1 MAQYNSEEL
10 KSIEDRIRKANPNQ
24 SEEIIAMLRASRANQ
39 LRQKSNAFS
48 NSSSS
53 SSSSGNIIRKLFKSG
68 GFRYPL
74 EALTESTDYM
84 QFTIVEYQPVKE
96 RSGGS
101 LVGSPGSRRI
111 GPQGTRDK
119 AKNNLGSIIL
129 QMPSNIQDGNAVDY
143 GESKMNT
150 LMGAAAGVIGSG
162 IKGGGEIISGLLG
175 NDKSSV
181 SDAKDKM
188 SQEMK
193 NAMGTDASI
202 MDAASDFV
210 TAKAT
215 SAALG
220 ALGGNVSAAQLM
232 ARQTGQIFNPNME
245 LLFNGPSLRSF
256 NFSFKMTP
264 RSPQEAQECKNII
277 RSFKSNM
284 APKTK
289 NTGSVGGSGVFL
301 KTPNVF
307 EIRYK
312 KGNSEHPFLHKFKQC
327 FLTNVSVNY
336 TGEGVYATYDDAS
349 PISMQLDLSFKELE
363 PIYDV
368 DYDDA
373 DGVGF

>member
-1 MAQYNSEEL
+1 MVFGFFNNN
-10 KSIEDRIRKANPNQ
+10 KNNVTTK
-24 SEEIIAMLRASRANQ
+24 
-39 LRQKSNAFS
+39 
-48 NSSSS
+48 
-53 SSSSGNIIRKLFKSG
+53 FKSG

-74 EALTESTDYM
+74 EALTESTDYL
-84 QFTIVEYQPVKE
+84 QFTIVEYQSVKE
-96 RSGGS
+96 RGSGS
-101 LVGSPGSRRI
+101 LVGTPGSRRI

-119 AKNNLGSIIL
+119 ATKILGSIIL

-150 LMGAAAGVIGSG
+150 LMGAAAGVIGAG
-162 IKGGGEIISGLLG
+162 IEGGGEVISGMLSK
-175 NDKSSV
+175 DKASV
-181 SDAKDKM
+181 EAAKGKM

-193 NAMGTDASI
+193 NAMGTDASV

-220 ALGGNVSAAQLM
+220 ALGGNVSAAQLL

-245 LLFNGPSLRSF
+245 LLFNGPTLRNF

-264 RSPQEAQECKNII
+264 RSPEEALEVKNII
-277 RSFKSNM
+277 RMFKLNM

-289 NTGSVGGSGVFL
+289 NTGSVGGSGIFL
-301 KTPNVF
+301 KTPSVF
-307 EIRYK
+307 ELRYK
-312 KGNSEHPFLHKFKQC
+312 KGASEHPFLHKFKQC
-327 FLTNVSVNY
+327 FLTNISVNY
-336 TGEGVYATYDDAS
+336 TGEGVYATYDDAT
-349 PISMQLDLSFKELE
+349 PISMTMDLTFKELE

-368 DYDDA
+368 DYDFA

>member
-1 MAQYNSEEL
+1 MAQYSKEEINT
-10 KSIEDRIRKANPNQ
+10 IEERIRKANPNQ
-24 SEEIIAMLRASRANQ
+24 AEEIIAMLQASRANQ
-39 LRQKSNAFS
+39 LRQKSNAF
-48 NSSSS
+48 NNS
-53 SSSSGNIIRKLFKSG
+53 SSSSGNVIKKLFKSG

-74 EALTESTDYM
+74 EALTETTDYL
-84 QFTIVEYQPVKE
+84 QFNIIEYQPTKQS
-96 RSGGS
+96 SGGS
-101 LVGSPGSRRI
+101 LVGQPGSRRI
-111 GPQGTRDK
+111 GPQGTKDK

-162 IKGGGEIISGLLG
+162 IKGGGEIISSMLG
-175 NDKSSV
+175 
-181 SDAKDKM
+181 KDKAGVEAAKSKM
-188 SQEMK
+188 SKEMK
-193 NAMGTDASI
+193 NAIGTDASVL
-202 MDAASDFV
+202 DAASDFV
-210 TAKAT
+210 SAKAT

-220 ALGGNVSAAQLM
+220 ALGGNVSAAQLL
-232 ARQTGQIFNPNME
+232 ARETGQIFNPNME

-264 RSPQEAQECKNII
+264 RSPAEAQECKNII

-289 NTGSVGGSGVFL
+289 NTGSLGGSGVFL

-307 EIRYK
+307 ELRYM
-312 KGNSEHPFLHKFKQC
+312 KGGREHPFLHKFKQC
-327 FLTNVSVNY
+327 FLTNISVNY

-349 PISMQLDLSFKELE
+349 PISMQLDLTFKELE

-373 DGVGF
+373 GGVGF

>member
-1 MAQYNSEEL
+1 MAQYSKEEINT
-10 KSIEDRIRKANPNQ
+10 IEERIRKANPNQ
-24 SEEIIAMLRASRANQ
+24 AEEIIAMLQASRANQ
-39 LRQKSNAFS
+39 LRQKSNAF
-48 NSSSS
+48 NNS
-53 SSSSGNIIRKLFKSG
+53 SSSSGNVIKKLFKSG

-74 EALTESTDYM
+74 EALTETTDYL
-84 QFTIVEYQPVKE
+84 QFTIVEYQPTKQV
-96 RSGGS
+96 SGGS
-101 LVGSPGSRRI
+101 LVGQPGSRRI
-111 GPQGTRDK
+111 GPQGTKDK

-150 LMGAAAGVIGSG
+150 LMGAAAGVIGAG
-162 IKGGGEIISGLLG
+162 IEGGGEIISGMLG
-175 NDKSSV
+175 KDKAGAEA
-181 SDAKDKM
+181 AKGKM
-188 SQEMK
+188 SQQMK
-193 NAMGTDASI
+193 NAIGTDASV

-210 TAKAT
+210 SAIAT

-220 ALGGNVSAAQLM
+220 ALGANVSAAQLL

-245 LLFNGPSLRSF
+245 LLFNGPALRSF

-264 RSPQEAQECKNII
+264 RSPEEAQECKNII

-289 NTGSVGGSGVFL
+289 NTGSLGGSGVFL

-307 EIRYK
+307 ELRYM
-312 KGNSEHPFLHKFKQC
+312 KGGGEHPFLHKFKQC
-327 FLTNVSVNY
+327 FLTNISVNY

-373 DGVGF
+373 GGVGF

>member
-1 MAQYNSEEL
+1 MAQYSKEEINT
-10 KSIEDRIRKANPNQ
+10 IEERIRKANPNQ
-24 SEEIIAMLRASRANQ
+24 AEEIIAMLQASRANQ
-39 LRQKSNAFS
+39 LRQKSNAF
-48 NSSSS
+48 NNS
-53 SSSSGNIIRKLFKSG
+53 SSSSGNVIKKLFKSG

-74 EALTESTDYM
+74 EALTETTDYL
-84 QFTIVEYQPVKE
+84 QFTIVEYQPTKQV
-96 RSGGS
+96 SGGS
-101 LVGSPGSRRI
+101 LVGQPGSRRI
-111 GPQGTRDK
+111 GPQGTKDK

-150 LMGAAAGVIGSG
+150 LMGAAAGVIGAG
-162 IKGGGEIISGLLG
+162 IEGGGEIISGMLG
-175 NDKSSV
+175 KDKAGV
-181 SDAKDKM
+181 EAAKGKM
-188 SQEMK
+188 SQQMK
-193 NAMGTDASI
+193 NAIGTDASV

-210 TAKAT
+210 SAKAT

-220 ALGGNVSAAQLM
+220 ALGANVSAAQLL

-245 LLFNGPSLRSF
+245 LLFNGPALRSF

-264 RSPQEAQECKNII
+264 RSPEEAQECKNII

-289 NTGSVGGSGVFL
+289 NTGSLGGSGVFL

-307 EIRYK
+307 ELRYM
-312 KGNSEHPFLHKFKQC
+312 KGGREHPFLHKFKQC
-327 FLTNVSVNY
+327 FLTNISVNY

-373 DGVGF
+373 GGVGF

>member
-1 MAQYNSEEL
+1 MAQYSKEEINT
-10 KSIEDRIRKANPNQ
+10 IEERIRKANPNQ
-24 SEEIIAMLRASRANQ
+24 AEEIIAMLQASRANQ
-39 LRQKSNAFS
+39 LRQKSNAF
-48 NSSSS
+48 NNS
-53 SSSSGNIIRKLFKSG
+53 SSSSGNVIKKLFKSG

-74 EALTESTDYM
+74 EAITET
-84 QFTIVEYQPVKE
+84 T
-96 RSGGS
+96 
-101 LVGSPGSRRI
+101 
-111 GPQGTRDK
+111 
-119 AKNNLGSIIL
+119 
-129 QMPSNIQDGNAVDY
+129 

-150 LMGAAAGVIGSG
+150 LMGAAAGVIGAG
-162 IKGGGEIISGLLG
+162 IEGGGEIISGMLG
-175 NDKSSV
+175 KDKAGV
-181 SDAKDKM
+181 EAAKGKM
-188 SQEMK
+188 SQQMK
-193 NAMGTDASI
+193 NAIGTDASV

-210 TAKAT
+210 SAKAT

-220 ALGGNVSAAQLM
+220 ALGANVSAAQLL

-245 LLFNGPSLRSF
+245 LLFNGPALRSF

-264 RSPQEAQECKNII
+264 RSPEEAQECKNII

-289 NTGSVGGSGVFL
+289 NTGSLGGSGVFL

-307 EIRYK
+307 ELRYM
-312 KGNSEHPFLHKFKQC
+312 KGGREHPFLHKFKQC
-327 FLTNVSVNY
+327 FLTNISVNY

-373 DGVGF
+373 GGVGF

>member
-1 MAQYNSEEL
+1 MAQYSKEEINT
-10 KSIEDRIRKANPNQ
+10 IEERIRKANPNQ
-24 SEEIIAMLRASRANQ
+24 AEEIIAMLQASRANQ
-39 LRQKSNAFS
+39 LRQKSNAF
-48 NSSSS
+48 NHS
-53 SSSSGNIIRKLFKSG
+53 SSSSGNVIKKLFKSG

-74 EALTESTDYM
+74 EALTETTDYL
-84 QFTIVEYQPVKE
+84 QFTIVEYQPTKQV
-96 RSGGS
+96 SGGS
-101 LVGSPGSRRI
+101 LVGQPGSRRI
-111 GPQGTRDK
+111 GPQGTKDK

-150 LMGAAAGVIGSG
+150 LMGAAAGVIGAG
-162 IKGGGEIISGLLG
+162 IEGGGEIISGMLG
-175 NDKSSV
+175 KDKAGV
-181 SDAKDKM
+181 EAAKGKM
-188 SQEMK
+188 SQQMK
-193 NAMGTDASI
+193 NAIGTDASV

-210 TAKAT
+210 SAKAT

-220 ALGGNVSAAQLM
+220 ALGANVSAAQLL

-245 LLFNGPSLRSF
+245 LLFNGPALRSF

-264 RSPQEAQECKNII
+264 RSPEEAQECKNII

-289 NTGSVGGSGVFL
+289 NTGSLGGSGVFL

-307 EIRYK
+307 ELRYM
-312 KGNSEHPFLHKFKQC
+312 KGGGEHPFLHKFKQC
-327 FLTNVSVNY
+327 FLTNISVNY

-373 DGVGF
+373 GGVGF

>member
-1 MAQYNSEEL
+1 MAQYSKEEINT
-10 KSIEDRIRKANPNQ
+10 IEERIRKANPNQ
-24 SEEIIAMLRASRANQ
+24 AEEIIAMLQASRANQ
-39 LRQKSNAFS
+39 LRQKSNAF
-48 NSSSS
+48 NNS
-53 SSSSGNIIRKLFKSG
+53 SSSSGNVIKKLFKSG

-74 EALTESTDYM
+74 EALTETTDYL
-84 QFTIVEYQPVKE
+84 QFTIVEYQPTKQV
-96 RSGGS
+96 SGGS
-101 LVGSPGSRRI
+101 LVGQPGSRRI
-111 GPQGTRDK
+111 GPQGTKDK

-150 LMGAAAGVIGSG
+150 LMGAAAGVIGAG
-162 IKGGGEIISGLLG
+162 IEGGGEIISGMLG
-175 NDKSSV
+175 KDKAGV
-181 SDAKDKM
+181 EAAKGKM
-188 SQEMK
+188 SQQMK
-193 NAMGTDASI
+193 NAIGTDASV

-210 TAKAT
+210 SAKAT

-220 ALGGNVSAAQLM
+220 ALGANVSAAQLL

-245 LLFNGPSLRSF
+245 LLFNGPALRSF

-264 RSPQEAQECKNII
+264 RSPEEAQECKNII

-289 NTGSVGGSGVFL
+289 NTGSLGGSGVFL

-307 EIRYK
+307 ELRYM
-312 KGNSEHPFLHKFKQC
+312 KGGGEHPFLHKFKQC
-327 FLTNVSVNY
+327 FLTNISVNY

-349 PISMQLDLSFKELE
+349 PISMQLVLSFKDLE

-373 DGVGF
+373 GGVGF

>member
-1 MAQYNSEEL
+1 MAQYNSDETLTVEE
-10 KSIEDRIRKANPNQ
+10 RIRKANPNQ
-24 SEEIIAMLRASRANQ
+24 ADEILAMLDASRKNR
-39 LRQKSNAFS
+39 LRRTPNFGG
-48 NSSSS
+48 
-53 SSSSGNIIRKLFKSG
+53 SGRVIKELFKSG

-74 EALTESTDYM
+74 EALTETTDYM
-84 QFTIVEYQPVKE
+84 SFTVVEYQSVKA

-119 AKNNLGSIIL
+119 ATKILGSIIL

-150 LMGAAAGVIGSG
+150 LMGAAAGVIGAG
-162 IKGGGEIISGLLG
+162 IEGGGAALSAML
-175 NDKSSV
+175 N
-181 SDAKDKM
+181 KDEAGFEAATSKM

-193 NAMGTDASI
+193 NSVGMDASI

-215 SAALG
+215 SAAVG

-245 LLFNGPSLRSF
+245 LLFNGPTLRSF

-264 RSPQEAQECKNII
+264 RSPEEARECKNII
-277 RSFKSNM
+277 RSFKLNM

-289 NTGSVGGSGVFL
+289 GTASVGGSGIFL

-349 PISMQLDLSFKELE
+349 PISIQLDLSFKELE

-373 DGVGF
+373 GGVGF

>member
-1 MAQYNSEEL
+1 MSA
-10 KSIEDRIRKANPNQ
+10 IEFTKEQEKRIREVNSQA
-24 SEEIIAMLRASRANQ
+24 EEIIASNKAAVQNAKNSAREKFGKIT
-39 LRQKSNAFS
+39 KSTII
-48 NSSSS
+48 
-53 SSSSGNIIRKLFKSG
+53 SGQ
-68 GFRYPL
+68 FRYPL
-74 EALTESTDYM
+74 EALTETTDYM
-84 QFTIVEYQPVKE
+84 QFTIVEYQPTKE
-96 RSGGS
+96 LSGGS

-111 GPQGTRDK
+111 GPQGTKDK
-119 AKNNLGSIIL
+119 AKKILGSIIL

-150 LMGAAAGVIGSG
+150 LMGAAAGAIGSV
-162 IKGGGEIISGLLG
+162 INKTGEAVSEGLSNNPEGAKQSMAELSGDLKKTLG
-175 NDKSSV
+175 ADSSL
-181 SDAKDKM
+181 
-188 SQEMK
+188 
-193 NAMGTDASI
+193 
-202 MDAASDFV
+202 MDAAAQFT

-220 ALGGNVSAAQLM
+220 ALGANVSAADLL

-245 LLFNGPSLRSF
+245 LLFNGPTLRSF
-256 NFSFKMTP
+256 SFSFKMTP
-264 RSPQEAQECKNII
+264 RSPSEAQECKNII

-307 EIRYK
+307 ELRYK
-312 KGNSEHPFLHKFKQC
+312 KGNGDHPFLHKFKQC

-336 TGEGVYATYDDAS
+336 TGEGVYTTYDDAT
-349 PISMQLDLSFKELE
+349 PVSMQIDLSFKELE

-373 DGVGF
+373 GGVGF

>member
-1 MAQYNSEEL
+1 MSAVEFTKEQEQRLREV
-10 KSIEDRIRKANPNQ
+10 NPLA
-24 SEEIIAMLRASRANQ
+24 EEIIASNKAAVQNAKNRARKKFGKII
-39 LRQKSNAFS
+39 KSS
-48 NSSSS
+48 II
-53 SSSSGNIIRKLFKSG
+53 SGQ
-68 GFRYPL
+68 FRYPL
-74 EALTESTDYM
+74 EALTETTDYM
-84 QFTIVEYQPVKE
+84 QFTIVEYQPTKE
-96 RSGGS
+96 LSGGS

-111 GPQGTRDK
+111 GPQGTKDK
-119 AKNNLGSIIL
+119 AKKILGSIIL

-150 LMGAAAGVIGSG
+150 LMGAAAGAIGSV
-162 IKGGGEIISGLLG
+162 INKTGEAVGEGLSNNPEGAKQSMAELSGDLKKTLG
-175 NDKSSV
+175 ADSSL
-181 SDAKDKM
+181 
-188 SQEMK
+188 
-193 NAMGTDASI
+193 
-202 MDAASDFV
+202 MDAAAQFT

-220 ALGGNVSAAQLM
+220 ALGANVSAADLL

-245 LLFNGPSLRSF
+245 LLFNGPTLRSF
-256 NFSFKMTP
+256 SFSFKMTP
-264 RSPQEAQECKNII
+264 RSPSEAQECKNII

-307 EIRYK
+307 ELRYK
-312 KGNSEHPFLHKFKQC
+312 KGNSDHPFLHKFKQC

-336 TGEGVYATYDDAS
+336 TGEGVYTTYDDAT
-349 PISMQLDLSFKELE
+349 PVSMQIDLSFKELE

-373 DGVGF
+373 GGVGF